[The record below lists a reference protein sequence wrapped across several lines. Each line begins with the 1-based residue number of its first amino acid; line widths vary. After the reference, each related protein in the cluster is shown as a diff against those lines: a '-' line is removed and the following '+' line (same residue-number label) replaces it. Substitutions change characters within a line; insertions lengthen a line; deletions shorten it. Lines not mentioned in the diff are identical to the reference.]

1 MEGLRQHRAAK
12 HPRSR
17 VAKSGRRR
25 VRWIT
30 IAGVALV
37 LIIGFGFLANYGLNS
52 QQAGK
57 FGKFPFPCTGSTP
70 LVIHIHPYLQ
80 IFINNQSVTI
90 PADIGLTSTCTEPM
104 HTHDSSGIIHVESPT
119 NTTYTLGDFFQ
130 IWKDTYGTVQFNGTQ
145 HPVVFNS
152 TDILGYKADSSH
164 QLLLLVDGV
173 PSSQYGS
180 LVLNTLDYCD
190 ANNSVSPN
198 SPCYATAQGA
208 PYWFGENY
216 PYGTGHTIEILY
228 ETISG

>member
-1 MEGLRQHRAAK
+1 L
-12 HPRSR
+12 
-17 VAKSGRRR
+17 
-25 VRWIT
+25 
-30 IAGVALV
+30 
-37 LIIGFGFLANYGLNS
+37 LIFVIGFAYLVSYGLNS
-52 QQAGK
+52 QQMGRY
-57 FGKFPFPCTGSTP
+57 GEFPFACTGSSP

-80 IFINNQSVTI
+80 IFINNESVTI
-90 PADIGLTSTCTEPM
+90 PADIGLTPSCTEPM
-104 HTHDSSGIIHVESPT
+104 HTHDSSGIIHIESST

-130 IWKDTYGTVQFNGTQ
+130 IWKDTYGTVTFNGTQ
-145 HPVVFNS
+145 HPIVFNS
-152 TDILGYKADSSH
+152 TDILGYRVDSSH

-173 PSSQYGS
+173 PSTQYGS

-208 PYWFGENY
+208 PYWFGEPY